1 VPFIRRT
8 RDKRGYETTY
18 VMHAYRPSQGPHRT
32 RILYVFRSPA
42 GSRIGREA
50 LEGEVQEALEHTHPD
65 LTFDWQALL
74 RESMEPPRRPPG
86 RGDAPERPARSS
98 RSSNAA
104 RSRADDRAQERAPAP
119 EQAPPVVTEDTSILG
134 LTLGA
139 GTAARLRA
147 RYAEL
152 LQRIARRSRS
162 PEERDRLVEHARR
175 LNPDDWADE
184 AAVRAA
190 VVTVDAEWQAIVETL
205 PARRRGRRGGRRRGH
220 GRSPAEVAP
229 PASEGHEGRASVII
243 EDAGNTHEL
252 DDHERA
258 NRPDSVDDAARDGDG
273 VGAEPADPAATAGPE
288 KPSGDV
294 PDDD

>member
-42 GSRIGREA
+42 GSRVGREP

-86 RGDAPERPARSS
+86 RGDAPERPARSP

-104 RSRADDRAQERAPAP
+104 RGRAENRAPDRSPAP
-119 EQAPPVVTEDTSILG
+119 EPVTPIVSEDDSILG
-134 LTLGA
+134 QTLG
-139 GTAARLRA
+139 GGPAARLRA

-175 LNPDDWADE
+175 LNPDDWSDE

-190 VVTVDAEWQAIVETL
+190 VVTVEAEWQAIVETL

-220 GRSPAEVAP
+220 GRGPAPDGLPAP
-229 PASEGHEGRASVII
+229 EGQEGRASVII
-243 EDAGNTHEL
+243 EDAGNNNEF

-258 NRPDSVDDAARDGDG
+258 NQPDSADDAARDGDG
-273 VGAEPADPAATAGPE
+273 VGAEPAATAGAE
-288 KPSGDV
+288 KPSGDF
-294 PDDD
+294 PGDD